1 LTQDL
6 GERFETLNVGC
17 KPYPC
22 CGSNHTS
29 IDALKKILRD
39 HSEVSADNVDK
50 IRIRT
55 TRATKLHVGWPY
67 EPKSV
72 TTAQMNLPF
81 CVAALLHDRDF
92 FVDQVTEKSI
102 QSDAVLQTTKTIEV
116 LEDPEFEALG
126 DEGRHGVNLEVQL
139 QDGRSYAEKVLHAKG
154 SDKHPM
160 TREEV
165 LQKFRLL
172 ASRVLSRPRV
182 EKLEETLLN
191 LEQLSDARKIAKLLI
206 R

>member
-1 LTQDL
+1 V
-6 GERFETLNVGC
+6 RFETLNVGC

-39 HSEVSADNVDK
+39 HPEVRVENVDK
-50 IRIRT
+50 IRIRA

-67 EPKSV
+67 EPKSM
-72 TTAQMNLPF
+72 TTAQMNLLY
-81 CVAALLHDRDF
+81 CVAVLLHERDF

-102 QSDAVLQTTKTIEV
+102 RSEAIVKTTRKIEV
-116 LEDPEFEALG
+116 VEDPEFEALG
-126 DEGRHGVNLEVQL
+126 DEGRHGVILEVQL
-139 QDGRSYAEKVLHAKG
+139 QDGRSFSEKVLHAKG

-160 TREEV
+160 TRDEV

-182 EKLEETLLN
+182 EQLEETLLN
-191 LEQLSDARKIAKLLI
+191 LEKLRDARKLAKLLI
-206 R
+206 V